1 MSEHD
6 IKVNRFKKFISV
18 SLNNHSINLHKKRER
33 QLEKEIEY
41 DDTLLVDEAVFDD
54 YSFLEN
60 FVRVTD
66 FNMMVKNDL
75 LYEALVSME
84 QNHRDI
90 VYLSL
95 CEKWSD
101 NEISKKL
108 NISRSSVQRL
118 KKRLHRELL
127 KKLTGGEID
136 D

>member
-6 IKVNRFKKFISV
+6 IKFKKFVSV
-18 SLNNHSINLHKKRER
+18 SLSNYSINLHKKRNR
-33 QLEKEIEY
+33 QLEKEIEF
-41 DDTLLVDEAVFDD
+41 DDSIIIDEVVFDD
-54 YSFLEN
+54 YNFLEN
-60 FVRVTD
+60 YVRVTD

-84 QNHRDI
+84 QHHRDI

-108 NISRSSVQRL
+108 NMSRSSVQRL
-118 KKRLHRELL
+118 KKRLHAELL